1 MDPEGKSTAINALVT
16 REAWAENL
24 LQAVGT
30 NRVSKSAISASH
42 ARQISNFDNPTLLA
56 LLESNWGSI
65 RSTSAENEKKMTQ
78 LKAKLTSARLKN
90 GNRERGMKIFEEH
103 CAACPDLTGSDR
115 KNINYLLENILA
127 PSASVAQNYQ
137 VSVIVLED
145 GRFLSGVI
153 VNENQRTLSLQ
164 TKDALMTI
172 DLTTIDERRETKD
185 SLMPNGILNPMTD
198 EQVTDLF
205 SFLSQ

>member
-1 MDPEGKSTAINALVT
+1 MI
-16 REAWAENL
+16 
-24 LQAVGT
+24 
-30 NRVSKSAISASH
+30 
-42 ARQISNFDNPTLLA
+42 
-56 LLESNWGSI
+56 
-65 RSTSAENEKKMTQ
+65 Q
-78 LKAKLTSARLKN
+78 LKAKLTSARLKS

-103 CAACPDLTGSDR
+103 CAACHIMYGRGGKLGPDLTGSDR

-137 VSVIVLED
+137 VTVIVLED

-153 VNENQRTLSLQ
+153 VNENQRTLALQ
-164 TKDALMTI
+164 TKDSLMTI
-172 DLTTIDERRETKD
+172 DLTTIDERRKTKD
-185 SLMPNGILNPMTD
+185 SLMPNGILNPLTD

>member
-1 MDPEGKSTAINALVT
+1 MFGRGGKL
-16 REAWAENL
+16 
-24 LQAVGT
+24 G
-30 NRVSKSAISASH
+30 
-42 ARQISNFDNPTLLA
+42 
-56 LLESNWGSI
+56 
-65 RSTSAENEKKMTQ
+65 
-78 LKAKLTSARLKN
+78 
-90 GNRERGMKIFEEH
+90 
-103 CAACPDLTGSDR
+103 PDLTGSDR

-137 VSVIVLED
+137 VSVIILDD

-153 VNENQRTLSLQ
+153 VDENQRTLSLQ

-185 SLMPNGILNPMTD
+185 SLMPNGILNPLTD